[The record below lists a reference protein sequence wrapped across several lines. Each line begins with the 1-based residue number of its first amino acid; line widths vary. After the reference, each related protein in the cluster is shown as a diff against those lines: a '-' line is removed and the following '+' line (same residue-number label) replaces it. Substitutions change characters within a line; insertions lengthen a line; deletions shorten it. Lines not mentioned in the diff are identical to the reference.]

1 MASPRVVYGFMHK
14 IITSPINSPAFRRT
28 PAPQSTRVHHSGALL
43 HLGTEPTE

>member
-14 IITSPINSPAFRRT
+14 IITSPIDSPALPRT
-28 PAPQSTRVHHSGALL
+28 PAPQSTWVHHSGALL